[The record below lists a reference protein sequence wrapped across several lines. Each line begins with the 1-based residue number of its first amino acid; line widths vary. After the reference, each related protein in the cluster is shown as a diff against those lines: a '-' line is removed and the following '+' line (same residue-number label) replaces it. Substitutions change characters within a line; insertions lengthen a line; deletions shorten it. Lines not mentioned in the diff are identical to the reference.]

1 MARNV
6 LFIMSDQLRADYL
19 SCAGHP
25 TLQTPHIDRLASRGL
40 RFTEAYCQ
48 APICGPSRMSV
59 YTGRYMSTHGSV
71 WNWVP
76 LPIGE
81 RTLGDYLR
89 PHGYRVAVSGKTH
102 MAADLDGMRRL
113 GIDPASEAGFLLTQ
127 GGFEPAPRH
136 DGVHATPRTAKGL
149 AYNEFLRAQGY
160 ESDNP
165 WQDYANSVVAP
176 DGTIL
181 SGWSLRNSDKPSRV
195 ADEHSETAFVTDR
208 AMDFIRER
216 GDDPWCLHLSYI
228 KPHWPFV
235 ATRPYH
241 DMFDPD
247 DCLAP
252 VRNAKEREDPHAVYR
267 AFMNQEV
274 SRAFSRD
281 EVRRVVL
288 PTYMGLVK
296 QIDDHLGRLFSFLEE
311 AGRMRDTF
319 IVFTSDHGDYLGD
332 HFLGE
337 KELFH
342 DCSSRIPLIAYD
354 PDSAADQTR
363 GTTNATLV
371 EAIDLLPTI
380 LEAVSVDPPAHIL
393 EGQSLLPLLRGQSTA
408 RVHDAV
414 FSELD
419 HAYYPTRHELELG
432 PSEARSYMIRT
443 REWKYVCHRHFR
455 PQLFNLTNDPSELV
469 DLGADAGYRA
479 TVDELQGRLFD
490 RLERLKRRVTESDPV
505 VEQRT
510 GRAETQGIYL
520 GRW

>member
-1 MARNV
+1 
-6 LFIMSDQLRADYL
+6 
-19 SCAGHP
+19 
-25 TLQTPHIDRLASRGL
+25 
-40 RFTEAYCQ
+40 
-48 APICGPSRMSV
+48 
-59 YTGRYMSTHGSV
+59 
-71 WNWVP
+71 
-76 LPIGE
+76 
-81 RTLGDYLR
+81 
-89 PHGYRVAVSGKTH
+89 
-102 MAADLDGMRRL
+102 
-113 GIDPASEAGFLLTQ
+113 
-127 GGFEPAPRH
+127 
-136 DGVHATPRTAKGL
+136 
-149 AYNEFLRAQGY
+149 
-160 ESDNP
+160 
-165 WQDYANSVVAP
+165 
-176 DGTIL
+176 
-181 SGWSLRNSDKPSRV
+181 
-195 ADEHSETAFVTDR
+195 
-208 AMDFIRER
+208 
-216 GDDPWCLHLSYI
+216 
-228 KPHWPFV
+228 
-235 ATRPYH
+235 
-241 DMFDPD
+241 
-247 DCLAP
+247 
-252 VRNAKEREDPHAVYR
+252 
-267 AFMNQEV
+267 
-274 SRAFSRD
+274 
-281 EVRRVVL
+281 
-288 PTYMGLVK
+288 MGLVK

-408 RVHDAV
+408 RVHDDV